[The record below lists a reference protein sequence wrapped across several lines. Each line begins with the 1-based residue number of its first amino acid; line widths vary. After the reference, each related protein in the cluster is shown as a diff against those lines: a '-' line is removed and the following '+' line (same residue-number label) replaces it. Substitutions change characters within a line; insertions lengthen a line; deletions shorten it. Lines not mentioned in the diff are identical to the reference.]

1 MKIPK
6 SVLLFFVIM
15 LLQGCTKDV
24 DFNQIDDA
32 SIQTSYKTSL
42 IYLDL
47 APIKFLDNFNQEI
60 VLTSDKVVAEID
72 DASRG
77 YLEKVEFT
85 IVTENS
91 FNRSFL
97 ITINF
102 LDEKDETIYMLNPT
116 IEIPANSGET
126 TINIKIPPSEI
137 DVIYQTRYFNFDIVM
152 HKRADG
158 TQLSQTDDY
167 KLNLKSSVELFF
179 NFRKL

>member
-1 MKIPK
+1 M
-6 SVLLFFVIM
+6 
-15 LLQGCTKDV
+15 
-24 DFNQIDDA
+24 
-32 SIQTSYKTSL
+32 
-42 IYLDL
+42 
-47 APIKFLDNFNQEI
+47 
-60 VLTSDKVVAEID
+60 VAEID